1 MPPKKGAKAK
11 KEPKEGDLSKETI
24 KKLEAFDKEEFH
36 EKSAV
41 HVRLTDSLGIFIGP
55 FICQLISDWYHLEKE
70 VFDWLPDEIVRDDEE
85 GYVLGIDEAGRG
97 PVLGPMVYS
106 AAFCK
111 LNSHQEVR

>member
-1 MPPKKGAKAK
+1 MIKKIIWMSHLRILEMPPKKGTKAK

-55 FICQLISDWYHLEKE
+55 ICQLISDW
-70 VFDWLPDEIVRDDEE
+70 
-85 GYVLGIDEAGRG
+85 
-97 PVLGPMVYS
+97 
-106 AAFCK
+106 
-111 LNSHQEVR
+111 

>member
-55 FICQLISDWYHLEKE
+55 FICQLISERLEKE